1 MMNYELVNFAIPSYK
16 ELNDMSK
23 YERLNSYRRF
33 FAHSRYNR
41 LIIQLFMIN
50 YASNDSLSSVVA
62 NLQNQNLLGF
72 DKTIK
77 YIKNSPY
84 FLEFLE
90 ALKEEEEALIK
101 IIDAYNN
108 RIDSNFAKTR

>member
-1 MMNYELVNFAIPSYK
+1 MKYELVNFAMPSYK
-16 ELNDMSK
+16 ELNGMSK
-23 YERLNSYRRF
+23 YERLNFYRRF

-50 YASNDSLSSVVA
+50 YASNDSLRSVVA
-62 NLQNQNLLGF
+62 NLQNQNLLDF

-84 FLEFLE
+84 FLDFLE

-108 RIDSNFAKTR
+108 KIDSNFAKTR

>member
-1 MMNYELVNFAIPSYK
+1 MNYALVNLDMPSYK
-16 ELNDMSK
+16 ELDNMKK
-23 YERLNSYRRF
+23 YERINFYRRF

-41 LIIQLFMIN
+41 LIIQLCMIN
-50 YASNDSLSSVVA
+50 YASSDSLSSVVA
-62 NLQNQNLLGF
+62 NLQNQNLLDF

-77 YIKNSPY
+77 YIKNSQY

-90 ALKEEEEALIK
+90 AIKEEEALKK

-108 RIDSNFAKTR
+108 KIDPHFAKTK

>member
-1 MMNYELVNFAIPSYK
+1 MKYELVNFAMPSYK

-23 YERLNSYRRF
+23 YERLNFYRRF

-50 YASNDSLSSVVA
+50 YASNDSLRSVVA
-62 NLQNQNLLGF
+62 NLQNQNLLDF

-84 FLEFLE
+84 FLDFLE

-108 RIDSNFAKTR
+108 KIDSNLAKTR

>member
-1 MMNYELVNFAIPSYK
+1 MNYELLNFVMPSYK
-16 ELNDMSK
+16 ELNNMTK
-23 YERLNSYRRF
+23 YERLNFYRRF

-50 YASNDSLSSVVA
+50 YASNDSLSSVIA
-62 NLQNQNLLGF
+62 NLQNQNLLDF

-84 FLEFLE
+84 FFEFLE
-90 ALKEEEEALIK
+90 AIKEEEEALIK

-108 RIDSNFAKTR
+108 KIDSNFAKTK

>member
-1 MMNYELVNFAIPSYK
+1 MNYELVNFPMPSYK
-16 ELNDMSK
+16 ELNDMRK
-23 YERLNSYRRF
+23 YERLNFYRRF

-62 NLQNQNLLGF
+62 NLQNQNLLDF

-77 YIKNSPY
+77 HIINSPY

-108 RIDSNFAKTR
+108 KIDPNFAKTR

>member
-1 MMNYELVNFAIPSYK
+1 MNFALLNLDMPSYK
-16 ELNDMSK
+16 ELDNMKK
-23 YERLNSYRRF
+23 YERINLYRRF

-41 LIIQLFMIN
+41 LIIQLCMIN

-62 NLQNQNLLGF
+62 NLQNQNLLDF
-72 DKTIK
+72 DKKIK
-77 YIKNSPY
+77 YIKNSQY

-90 ALKEEEEALIK
+90 AIKEEEEALKK

-108 RIDSNFAKTR
+108 KIDPHFAKTK

>member
-1 MMNYELVNFAIPSYK
+1 MNYELLNFAMPSYK
-16 ELNDMSK
+16 ALTDMRK
-23 YERLNSYRRF
+23 YERLNLYRRF

-62 NLQNQNLLGF
+62 NLENQNLLDF

-90 ALKEEEEALIK
+90 AIKEEEEALKK
-101 IIDAYNN
+101 IIDAYN
-108 RIDSNFAKTR
+108 

>member
-1 MMNYELVNFAIPSYK
+1 MNYELHNFHMPSYK
-16 ELNDMSK
+16 ELNNMKK
-23 YERLNSYRRF
+23 YERFNFYRRF
-33 FAHSRYNR
+33 FAHRRYNR

-62 NLQNQNLLGF
+62 NLQNQNLLDF
-72 DKTIK
+72 YKTIK
-77 YIKNSPY
+77 YIKNSQY

-90 ALKEEEEALIK
+90 AIKEEEEALKK

-108 RIDSNFAKTR
+108 KIDPHFAKTK

>member
-1 MMNYELVNFAIPSYK
+1 MNYELHNFDMPSYK
-16 ELNDMSK
+16 DLKNMKK
-23 YERLNSYRRF
+23 YERFNFYRRF

-50 YASNDSLSSVVA
+50 YATNDSLSSVVA
-62 NLQNQNLLGF
+62 DFQNQNLLDF
-72 DKTIK
+72 YKTIK
-77 YIKNSPY
+77 YIKNSQY

-90 ALKEEEEALIK
+90 ALKEEEEALKK

-108 RIDSNFAKTR
+108 KIDPHFAKTK

>member
-1 MMNYELVNFAIPSYK
+1 MNFALLNLDMPSYK
-16 ELNDMSK
+16 ELDNMKK
-23 YERLNSYRRF
+23 YERINLYRRF

-41 LIIQLFMIN
+41 LIIQLCMIN

-62 NLQNQNLLGF
+62 NLQNQNLLDF

-77 YIKNSPY
+77 YIKNSQY

-90 ALKEEEEALIK
+90 AIKEEEALKK

-108 RIDSNFAKTR
+108 KIDPNFVKTK

>member
-1 MMNYELVNFAIPSYK
+1 MNYELLNFAMPSYK
-16 ELNDMSK
+16 ELDDMKK
-23 YERLNSYRRF
+23 YERLNFYRRF

-50 YASNDSLSSVVA
+50 YASNDSLRSVVA
-62 NLQNQNLLGF
+62 NLQNQNLLDF
-72 DKTIK
+72 NKTIR
-77 YIKNSPY
+77 YIKNSPF

-90 ALKEEEEALIK
+90 AIKEEEEALKK

-108 RIDSNFAKTR
+108 KINSNFAKTK

>member
-1 MMNYELVNFAIPSYK
+1 MNYELVNFAIPSYK

-108 RIDSNFAKTR
+108 KIDPNFAKTR

>member
-1 MMNYELVNFAIPSYK
+1 MNYALLNLDMPSYI
-16 ELNDMSK
+16 ELDNMKK
-23 YERLNSYRRF
+23 YERINFYRRF

-41 LIIQLFMIN
+41 LIIQLCMIN

-62 NLQNQNLLGF
+62 NLQNQNLLDF
-72 DKTIK
+72 YKTIK
-77 YIKNSPY
+77 YIKNSQY

-90 ALKEEEEALIK
+90 AIKEEEEALKK

-108 RIDSNFAKTR
+108 KIDPHFAKTK

>member
-1 MMNYELVNFAIPSYK
+1 MNYELHNFDMPSYK
-16 ELNDMSK
+16 ELNNMKK
-23 YERLNSYRRF
+23 YERINFYRRF

-50 YASNDSLSSVVA
+50 YASHDSLTSVVA
-62 NLQNQNLLGF
+62 NLQNQNLLDF
-72 DKTIK
+72 DKTIN
-77 YIKNSPY
+77 YIKKSQY

-90 ALKEEEEALIK
+90 AIKEEEEALKK

-108 RIDSNFAKTR
+108 KIDPNFTKTK